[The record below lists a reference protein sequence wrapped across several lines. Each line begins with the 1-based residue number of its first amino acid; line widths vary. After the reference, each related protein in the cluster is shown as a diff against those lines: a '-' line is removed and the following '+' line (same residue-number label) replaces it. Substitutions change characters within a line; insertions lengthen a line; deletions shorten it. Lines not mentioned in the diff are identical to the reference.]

1 LTACGGGGGGGHT
14 TVPGTGTTLAAK
26 PGATSAPRSSTA
38 ANVTVSFQIPA
49 VPSASATLQALKRKP
64 AFVSSGTD
72 GVVLSAYLHS
82 DTAHAN
88 PIASAVDNVSPGS
101 STCTGTTTRTCALTI
116 GITPPAAGASIDFVV
131 TLYAAAPVN
140 GAIPATTAVLGTGTL
155 AAQTVVANTQ
165 NAFTLTVLGVPA
177 AASVTFAPPGTAT
190 LGQAATL
197 PLIVTVFDA
206 SGATIEGTYATP
218 LTLTTSDTTGA
229 TSFTV
234 DSKPG
239 STIAASTDTP
249 DLVYTGAA
257 LSNAAIGLTGTGLAS
272 GTVTTLTFVPGANPP
287 VATASTISISQTG
300 TTSATDT
307 IRESGYTGSFTP
319 SGCSGI
325 ANVTAQAASG
335 GSQTFTIAAGAST
348 GTCQLT
354 FTDAYAQTVVVAVTV
369 SGALMS
375 SPSTL
380 SFVSGSTTPKT
391 FTATESGYTGT
402 LTATSTC
409 TSIAT
414 VSPPNTTGSP
424 ATFSVTPVAS
434 GTCQVTIHDTLGN
447 SSIVAVSIA
456 QPLTVTT
463 SSVVLPTN
471 GTISST
477 FTVAEAGYSGTFT
490 VNGSSCTG
498 VATVSPSAASG
509 PSATITVSRIGT
521 DSGSCGFTIN
531 DTNLQTV
538 SVTVIAPALPIFSA
552 TPSSL
557 TMPTNGATT
566 ATFTISESG
575 YTGSF
580 TLVSNTCGTL
590 VTSSAS
596 GSAGSTTYTLTRGT
610 ASSGTP
616 CQFAFADAYGQTVTE
631 SVSVPSLSGVFFA
644 TSGTVVVPGPAIA
657 QFSESGYTGTE
668 TYQLLGCTGATIT
681 PATSTGSPAT
691 VDVTT
696 TTPQTCQI
704 QVFDA
709 YGQEGTGNL
718 SFEPLAPT
726 AGGTVTVPFLTPFN
740 ATASAS
746 ETGYSGSWT
755 ESDTCSGIASVGSF
769 TSGPN
774 PSATVTRI
782 STTLTDSYSRS
793 ITDTVSVPT
802 PIQGAISVALD
813 PTDGYLIVANEAG
826 TLPASQAAFVF
837 DTSTGALDL
846 TKAPLPGIGGGSTNY
861 VRYLG
866 GELYLATDLG
876 PVTPY
881 SLPNFTALPSFGT
894 FSGLYMGI
902 GRDASG
908 QIYIPDG
915 NANNIK
921 VYSTSGTLT
930 TSISETYPVG
940 LALDSSGNVYTIAHV
955 SNVIATFGPTPSFTP
970 GSTVTLTS
978 PPGSPSDLFIDAASN
993 LWVSFYGSNAVCKY
1007 ALTGGA
1013 SLLCITTPSA
1023 PGGVDV
1029 DSSENVYI
1037 PNGNE
1042 VDEYNASGT
1051 HVRTIK

>member
-1 LTACGGGGGGGHT
+1 L
-14 TVPGTGTTLAAK
+14 L
-26 PGATSAPRSSTA
+26 
-38 ANVTVSFQIPA
+38 F
-49 VPSASATLQALKRKP
+49 
-64 AFVSSGTD
+64 TD
-72 GVVLSAYLHS
+72 TY
-82 DTAHAN
+82 T
-88 PIASAVDNVSPGS
+88 
-101 STCTGTTTRTCALTI
+101 
-116 GITPPAAGASIDFVV
+116 
-131 TLYAAAPVN
+131 
-140 GAIPATTAVLGTGTL
+140 
-155 AAQTVVANTQ
+155 QTVT
-165 NAFTLTVLGVPA
+165 
-177 AASVTFAPPGTAT
+177 
-190 LGQAATL
+190 
-197 PLIVTVFDA
+197 
-206 SGATIEGTYATP
+206 
-218 LTLTTSDTTGA
+218 
-229 TSFTV
+229 
-234 DSKPG
+234 
-239 STIAASTDTP
+239 
-249 DLVYTGAA
+249 
-257 LSNAAIGLTGTGLAS
+257 
-272 GTVTTLTFVPGANPP
+272 
-287 VATASTISISQTG
+287 
-300 TTSATDT
+300 
-307 IRESGYTGSFTP
+307 
-319 SGCSGI
+319 
-325 ANVTAQAASG
+325 
-335 GSQTFTIAAGAST
+335 
-348 GTCQLT
+348 
-354 FTDAYAQTVVVAVTV
+354 VAVTV
-369 SGALMS
+369 SGALMA
-375 SPSTL
+375 SPTSL
-380 SFVSGSTTPKT
+380 SFIAGSTTAQHVT
-391 FTATESGYTGT
+391 VTESGYTGT

-409 TSIAT
+409 ASVAT
-414 VSPPNTTGSP
+414 VSPASATGSP
-424 ATFSVTPVAS
+424 ATFTVTPVAS
-434 GTCQVTIHDTLGN
+434 GTCQVTIHDTFGN
-447 SSIVAVSIA
+447 SALVAVTVA
-456 QPLTVTT
+456 QPLVASPTTVT
-463 SSVVLPTN
+463 LPTN
-471 GTISST
+471 GTVSST
-477 FTVAEAGYSGTFT
+477 V
-490 VNGSSCTG
+490 
-498 VATVSPSAASG
+498 TVSETGYTGQFIATNTGSCGTSFANVSTASGNG
-509 PSATITVSRIGT
+509 PSATFTISRIATYSGT
-521 DSGSCGFTIN
+521 CSFTIIDN
-531 DTNLQTV
+531 QNQ
-538 SVTVIAPALPIFSA
+538 SVTVTVNAPALQPFTA

-566 ATFTISESG
+566 ASFTISESG
-575 YTGSF
+575 YTGTF
-580 TLVSNTCGTL
+580 TQMTNTCGGL
-590 VTSSAS
+590 VTSNGGT
-596 GSAGSTTYTLTRGT
+596 GSAGSITYTLTRGT
-610 ASSGTP
+610 ASGS
-616 CQFAFADAYGQTVTE
+616 CQILYADAYGQTATE
-631 SVSVPSLSGVFFA
+631 SVTAPALSGVFFA
-644 TSGTVVVPGPAIA
+644 TSGTVVVPGPALA
-657 QFSESGYTGTE
+657 EFTEAGYTGTE
-668 TYQLLGCTGATIT
+668 TYQLLGCTGTTIT

-696 TTPQTCQI
+696 NTPQTCQI

-718 SFEPLAPT
+718 SFEPVAPT
-726 AGGTVTVPFLTPFN
+726 AGGTVTVPFLTPFT

-782 STTLTDSYSRS
+782 STGSCAITLTDSYSRS